1 MTARPKRW
9 RPAWPAVLRT
19 CPAHGTFEGARCPSC
34 GHEGSPLLDEEQRT
48 RLSKFLSGALRHF
61 PGDVGLEPDERGF
74 VDVDALLAAARERY
88 GFADEQAVEAVL
100 ALDPKG
106 RFEIDEEAG
115 RVRAVYGHSIQ
126 VDLSDASQPAQP
138 SVLYHGTAPENVAS
152 IREEGLVPMDRQ
164 EVHLSPDVETA
175 LKVGRR
181 HADEPVLL
189 RVDAEG
195 LREAGIEI
203 HRRAATVYT
212 CKRVPARFVEV
223 EGRDR

>member
-88 GFADEQAVEAVL
+88 DF
-100 ALDPKG
+100 
-106 RFEIDEEAG
+106 
-115 RVRAVYGHSIQ
+115 
-126 VDLSDASQPAQP
+126 
-138 SVLYHGTAPENVAS
+138 
-152 IREEGLVPMDRQ
+152 
-164 EVHLSPDVETA
+164 
-175 LKVGRR
+175 
-181 HADEPVLL
+181 ADEPVLL